1 MRWLVSLLL
10 MLSVNSGFACSDAA
24 NAAQCRDAAGKF
36 VKCPKVTHCRNE
48 AGRYVKC
55 GTPGARPA

>member
-10 MLSVNSGFACSDAA
+10 VLSVGSGLRYSEAA
-24 NAAQCRDAAGKF
+24 NAAQCRDAAGTF
-36 VKCPKVTHCRNE
+36 VKCPKVTHCRND

-55 GTPGARPA
+55 GTPGSHPA

>member
-1 MRWLVSLLL
+1 MRLLVAITLV
-10 MLSVNSGFACSDAA
+10 LSVGSGFAFSDAA

-36 VKCPKVTHCRNE
+36 VKCPKVSHCRND

-55 GTPGARPA
+55 GTPGSHPA

>member
-1 MRWLVSLLL
+1 MPWLVYLLL
-10 MLSVNSGFACSDAA
+10 VLSVGSDLSYSEAA
-24 NAAQCRDAAGKF
+24 SAAQCRDAAGKF
-36 VKCPKVTHCRNE
+36 VKCPKVTHCRND